1 MKKIFGVLG
10 LTVMSLAYSQSFGVK
25 GGLNVSTVSKDNGWN
40 DTNAKIGY
48 FAGVFMHAS
57 VNGIISIQPELL
69 YNNMGVKYENGNT
82 SHTLNLDYLAMP
94 IMFQFEPVP
103 RFYVEA
109 GPQFSYLVGNKNKY
123 ESGNKTI
130 IVKDKDAYNQLDL
143 SGGLGLG
150 FRFNNMALG
159 ARYLFGFTDIKKNG
173 STSWNN
179 SDKQLRNNGLQ
190 IALQYGF

>member
-1 MKKIFGVLG
+1 MLG

-25 GGLNVSTVSKDNGWN
+25 GGLNVSTVSKDNGWK

-57 VNGIISIQPELL
+57 VNNILSIQPELL
-69 YNNMGVKYENGNT
+69 YNNMGVKYDNTNT
-82 SHTLNLDYLAMP
+82 SHTLDLNYIAMP
-94 IMFQFEPVP
+94 IMFQFEPIP
-103 RFYVEA
+103 RLYFEA
-109 GPQFSYLVGNKNKY
+109 GPQFSYLFSNKNKY
-123 ESGNKTI
+123 ETDSKTI
-130 IVKDKDAYNQLDL
+130 IEKDKDAYNQLDL
-143 SGGLGLG
+143 SAGVGLG

-159 ARYLFGFTDIKKNG
+159 ARYLFGFTDIKKSG

>member
-159 ARYLFGFTDIKKNG
+159 ARYLFG